1 VLRQLKVACVRVAR
15 IILDV
20 FFLPVLILA
29 AGTSRFAIKKI
40 DVGLGPLPLINSISH
55 KQALIRAG
63 FSAETYCD
71 SVWHIISDFDIRF
84 DKMLPG
90 PLALVRAYFA
100 FVWSVFRYKVLYIS
114 FSGGALH
121 STPLLAYIE
130 PYLTTLADI
139 KVVILPYG
147 SDVYRADLCP
157 DSKMAEAMD
166 MDYPNNRVYLGRVR
180 RKVESWSRHADYV
193 VSGCDWVDYMQSWDL
208 LMLSHFA
215 IDTVD
220 WSPSRTSG
228 DKKSGD
234 DGEIRILHAPNH
246 RALKGTSAFLAA
258 TEKLKSEGYRIQ
270 VVLLEKASNFEVRNA
285 IESADIVVDQLVIG
299 WYAMFSIEAMA
310 MGRPVV
316 CYLREDLL
324 EMYEAEQ
331 LIDREQLPIVS
342 ATPDSIYD
350 VLKML
355 IDDAEIRKELSTR
368 GPWFVD
374 RYHSICA
381 IGKIFE
387 FVNAQIGLKPAE
399 VT

>member
-1 VLRQLKVACVRVAR
+1 
-15 IILDV
+15 
-20 FFLPVLILA
+20 
-29 AGTSRFAIKKI
+29 
-40 DVGLGPLPLINSISH
+40 
-55 KQALIRAG
+55 
-63 FSAETYCD
+63 
-71 SVWHIISDFDIRF
+71 
-84 DKMLPG
+84 
-90 PLALVRAYFA
+90 
-100 FVWSVFRYKVLYIS
+100 
-114 FSGGALH
+114 
-121 STPLLAYIE
+121 
-130 PYLTTLADI
+130 
-139 KVVILPYG
+139 
-147 SDVYRADLCP
+147 
-157 DSKMAEAMD
+157 
-166 MDYPNNRVYLGRVR
+166 
-180 RKVESWSRHADYV
+180 
-193 VSGCDWVDYMQSWDL
+193 
-208 LMLSHFA
+208 LSHFA